1 MSEPLEVT
9 AEVIEPV
16 NLAKAPEPAITYT
29 LPSATVGNLEEVE
42 AFVGS
47 VEAFFAGVEID
58 VDDPDQVKQLKALR
72 ADVNKVAKA
81 IDDKRKAMD
90 REIKGAV
97 AEADSALNSLRDRM
111 KSVYDAT
118 GKRIDEAN
126 ERQKQARLNILARE
140 YEAVAPDLVALIPL
154 ESFVKKEP
162 KLVSRDKRFTG
173 DKACDMLDAMIADA
187 VHDRARLREGDV
199 AFADEADMVYC
210 RTLDLRAALDESD
223 RLKKLQAEREAHKAA
238 AARLDAAVE
247 KAHEVAEEANQPAP
261 EQVQPKPAHAPQEAS
276 APVKTWRLEFDAT
289 RSDAERVRDFIKTI
303 PGAVGRSFKAVT
315 IDA

>member
-1 MSEPLEVT
+1 MTEPLEVT
-9 AEVIEPV
+9 AEVIDPV
-16 NLAKAPEPAITYT
+16 NLAKAPEPAIAYT
-29 LPSATVGNLEEVE
+29 LPAATVGNLEEVE

-97 AEADSALNSLRDRM
+97 AEADGALNSLRDRM
-111 KSVYDAT
+111 LAIYRES
-118 GKRIDEAN
+118 GKQIDEAA
-126 ERQKQARLNILARE
+126 ERQKQARLNLLARE

-199 AFADEADMVYC
+199 AFSDEADMVYC
-210 RTLDLRAALDESD
+210 RTLDLRAALDEND
-223 RLKKLQAEREAHKAA
+223 RLKKQKAEREAHKAA
-238 AARLDAAVE
+238 AARLDAAVG
-247 KAHEVAEEANQPAP
+247 KAHEAPAAANQPAP
-261 EQVQPKPAHAPQEAS
+261 EPAQRKPAPAPQEAP

-303 PGAVGRSFKAVT
+303 PGAVGRSFKAVSA
-315 IDA
+315 DA